1 MRHIEAPTTPR
12 GSPTTRAFVDE
23 PEGHDSKCARTASS
37 KKQRIERVAEQYE
50 AAIRMVKVS
59 AQEEFHTM
67 DDYNTHLQLDDQDEV
82 DIWAGEENVS
92 TSHMPAKLWSN
103 HDVSQ
108 QPPERDPEVDQLAD
122 DVEMKRPLE
131 MGVPVRA
138 CDYGK
143 KVTEKLTTKCVYD
156 WRLRDNVESDGS
168 VTKCWFGRSRLVA
181 REYAFLQKRADTYS
195 PASSTHILNLLPL
208 ILEAMTQRAKQRQDL
223 LLWGAWMS
231 KMRF

>member
-1 MRHIEAPTTPR
+1 
-12 GSPTTRAFVDE
+12 
-23 PEGHDSKCARTASS
+23 
-37 KKQRIERVAEQYE
+37 
-50 AAIRMVKVS
+50 
-59 AQEEFHTM
+59 M

-92 TSHMPAKLWSN
+92 TSHMPAKLWPN

-108 QPPERDPEVDQLAD
+108 QPPEPDPEVDQLAD
-122 DVEMKRPLE
+122 DVDMKRPLE

-138 CDYGK
+138 YDYGK

-208 ILEAMTQRAKQRQDL
+208 ILDSMTQRAKQRQDL